1 MKSQY
6 AVVFPL
12 RGSSAAD
19 EDSQVGIQSSNGTWG
34 RGRIELG
41 IKVILGRRLIGE
53 KPGFLIFLYK

>member
-41 IKVILGRRLIGE
+41 IKVI
-53 KPGFLIFLYK
+53 